1 MATCNM
7 ARSTLMRWRGGAWT
21 CLTVARR
28 SASSAPEPVGP
39 PTRGSKLLLSLSQWF
54 HDVEAMLLWRSR
66 QRSRALRKKNAYYG
80 YTQFHCGDNVA
91 SAYFILSMRG
101 AFRFAGQSEWFR
113 PNARGKFSWDFRN
126 FPEEPIEEVDMSG
139 TQMNYVGLDNLVNQR
154 VLRSLSVRGCPE
166 VDDWFLSRLHIFQDS
181 LEELDLSH
189 CPRITVGGLASLHR
203 LRKLQRLDL
212 SSLPRLQN
220 PGQVRILLEEVLP
233 HCQVSGVEYSQGLL
247 PRRGAQTEA
256 ETETETN
263 LTQRTHTHTL
273 TH

>member
-1 MATCNM
+1 MATYNM
-7 ARSTLMRWRGGAWT
+7 ARTTLMRWRGGAWT

-28 SASSAPEPVGP
+28 TASSAPEPVGP
-39 PTRGSKLLLSLSQWF
+39 PTRGSKLLLLLSQWF

-101 AFRFAGQSEWFR
+101 AFSRQDCVCLSYQS
-113 PNARGKFSWDFRN
+113 
-126 FPEEPIEEVDMSG
+126 PIEEVDMSG

-247 PRRGAQTEA
+247 PRCGAQTEA
-256 ETETETN
+256 ETEIN
-263 LTQRTHTHTL
+263 LTQRTHTRTL